1 MPVFLSEFEL
11 LDSVLKQSFLV
22 LQYCT
27 QDNEITGV
35 CVSGQDM
42 DQTCS
47 EGLS

>member
-11 LDSVLKQSFLV
+11 LDSVLKQSFL
-22 LQYCT
+22 QYCP
-27 QDNEITGV
+27 QDNEITVV

-42 DQTCS
+42 AQTCS